1 MNSANIQRVD
11 SLGNQVYEHLKEA
24 IISASLLPN
33 EILTEEKLAKELGI
47 SRTPLREAFN
57 KLAQEGLIDIQK
69 GKPAKVATFTTKDA
83 LEFMEL
89 RRLLESY
96 NLETISSNITDEF
109 IQELRQNSHKQK
121 WSVQGDHFREFIEL
135 DREFHIMLA
144 SNNYNKKL
152 QQVIYELNIGV
163 SRSFL
168 ILSNTLHMSA
178 KEAYKEHSEIIDAL
192 EKEDI
197 PLAKAKLLE
206 HLLQVERRFLSYQ
219 NMGEIK

>member
-1 MNSANIQRVD
+1 M
-11 SLGNQVYEHLKEA
+11 
-24 IISASLLPN
+24 
-33 EILTEEKLAKELGI
+33 
-47 SRTPLREAFN
+47 
-57 KLAQEGLIDIQK
+57 IDIQK
-69 GKPAKVATFTTKDA
+69 GKPAKVATFTTKDS

-89 RRLLESY
+89 RRLLECY
-96 NLETISSNITDEF
+96 NLETISSTITNDF
-109 IQELRQNSHKQK
+109 IEELRQNSYKQK
-121 WSVQGDHFREFIEL
+121 WAVQGNQFHAFIEL

-152 QQVIYELNIGV
+152 QQIIYELNTGV

-178 KEAYKEHSEIIDAL
+178 KDAFKEHLEIIDAL
-192 EKEDI
+192 EKENI

>member
-1 MNSANIQRVD
+1 MISANIQRVD

-69 GKPAKVATFTTKDA
+69 GKPAKVATFTTKDS

-89 RRLLESY
+89 RRLLECY
-96 NLETISSNITDEF
+96 NLETISSTITNDF
-109 IQELRQNSHKQK
+109 IEELRQNSYKQK
-121 WSVQGDHFREFIEL
+121 WAVQENQFHAFIEL

-152 QQVIYELNIGV
+152 QQIIYELNTGV

-178 KEAYKEHSEIIDAL
+178 KDAFKEHLEIIDAL
-192 EKEDI
+192 EKENI